1 VAPCHAR
8 RDKRLA
14 STQVGASRLR
24 FVFRALRHRDFR
36 LFWFGQGVSVIG
48 TWMQTM
54 ALGWLLY
61 RLTDSPLML
70 GLLTAARFGPSLL
83 GSPIAGVLTD
93 RFPKRRVLI
102 CTQSAS
108 LAQASVLATL
118 TLTGQIAVWHM
129 MALAFFQGVVD
140 TFDMPSRHAL
150 QIELVGPA
158 DLQSAISLNSSAFN
172 GGRMVG
178 PALAGVIVATAGE
191 GLCFLVNA
199 VSYLAVLVALLLI
212 RATSS
217 AVVIPRSLRAEF
229 LEGVRFAWHN
239 LAIRWILVGV
249 TVTSVVGLSYTT
261 LLPVFARD
269 VVKGGPQGYGILL
282 AGAGVGAIVGA
293 LATAARRG
301 RDGAGLVNAA
311 GQGALG
317 LGLVALGVTR
327 TVPVAAVWMAFI
339 GFSVSVQLSTTNGF
353 LQQSAPAALR
363 GRVLSIY
370 FWLFSGLSPIG
381 GLAAGAVAERIGAT
395 WTAVGAGAICL
406 ASALILAGKAGS
418 IGGAG
423 TMIAGEGT

>member
-249 TVTSVVGLSYTT
+249 TVTSVVGL
-261 LLPVFARD
+261 
-269 VVKGGPQGYGILL
+269 